1 MFDDI
6 KSFHQKYGI
15 DYDGPPRKLPA
26 ELLRL
31 RRSRLWEELI
41 EYIDADTLEDQFDAL
56 IDLVYIALG
65 TAYLQGFPFD
75 EGWRRVHEANM
86 KKVRAERS
94 EQSRHG
100 STFDIVKPA
109 GWTAPVLSDLVKA
122 NSATTYIHPS
132 RHGGKTLAMQN
143 QIKQLVA
150 SKFKAVSD
158 TNVRP
163 DKLESY
169 YGHHVS
175 YVEGKKRIWGFDDE
189 KVRDDFCLVFN
200 AESLP

>member
-31 RRSRLWEELI
+31 RRNRLWEEII
-41 EYIDADTLEDQFDAL
+41 EYIDADSLEDQFDAL

-65 TAYLQGFPFD
+65 TAYLHGFPFD

-86 KKVRAERS
+86 KKVRAERP

-100 STFDIVKPA
+100 STFDIVKPKN
-109 GWTAPVLSDLVKA
+109 WTPPDLSDLVKA
-122 NSATTYIHPS
+122 NSATTYIQPS
-132 RHGGKTLAMQN
+132 
-143 QIKQLVA
+143 
-150 SKFKAVSD
+150 F
-158 TNVRP
+158 
-163 DKLESY
+163 
-169 YGHHVS
+169 
-175 YVEGKKRIWGFDDE
+175 
-189 KVRDDFCLVFN
+189 
-200 AESLP
+200 LPG